1 MRQSR
6 SWKISMGGSFVWHP
20 PKKDHQHRW
29 KAIELPRSRFRRRCH
44 ISMGRWMA
52 GWPRWLPSL
61 SFMAARLMRIFWL
74 LGDKLGSPA
83 TRARKCHLLWIFLQL
98 VILKNQQLLLPATIR
113 ITRIAATK
121 TATLSL
127 VIFVAYLNLRSQ
139 PLLSPSALLRC
150 RCVLRLWNPTE
161 SDLKLQKKDSS
172 NKHWKRVNVFPSI
185 STSKWENNFIQ

>member
-6 SWKISMGGSFVWHP
+6 SWKNSMGGSFVWHP

-44 ISMGRWMA
+44 ISMGRWMV

-83 TRARKCHLLWIFLQL
+83 TRARKCHLLWIFLQV
-98 VILKNQQLLLPATIR
+98 VILKNSNCYTATIR

-121 TATLSL
+121 Q
-127 VIFVAYLNLRSQ
+127 Q
-139 PLLSPSALLRC
+139 PKVWWFLLHISTYDNAPQRC

-161 SDLKLQKKDSS
+161 SDLKLQKKYSS
-172 NKHWKRVNVFPSI
+172 NKHWKRVNAFPSI

>member
-44 ISMGRWMA
+44 ISMGRWMV

-98 VILKNQQLLLPATIR
+98 VILKNSNCYTAT
-113 ITRIAATK
+113 TRIAATK

-150 RCVLRLWNPTE
+150 RCVLHLWNPT
-161 SDLKLQKKDSS
+161 DLAIWSYKKKDSS
-172 NKHWKRVNVFPSI
+172 NKHWKRVNAFPSI

>member
-6 SWKISMGGSFVWHP
+6 SWKISMGGIFVWHP

-29 KAIELPRSRFRRRCH
+29 KAIELPRSRFQGRCH
-44 ISMGRWMA
+44 ISMGRWMV

-83 TRARKCHLLWIFLQL
+83 TRARKCHLFWDFFA
-98 VILKNQQLLLPATIR
+98 VGDSEKQQLLYSNHKNHQF
-113 ITRIAATK
+113 IAATK

-161 SDLKLQKKDSS
+161 SDLKLQKKRLVKQTLEKS
-172 NKHWKRVNVFPSI
+172 
-185 STSKWENNFIQ
+185 